1 MKTNALQSILPFR
14 TLPAILLL
22 TMSLWS
28 CQLFD
33 KDKDPQPTP
42 VEKPD
47 EKPDKKHDDKPEPG
61 PVNKVPTE
69 IVGKW
74 RKGFFNMTRFFTYD
88 GKDQGP
94 GYESSRALNITPD
107 GQVEMFLYF
116 HTFDGYCHSHAF
128 TYIKGV
134 VKVEGNVLNI
144 KAQSGKYRG
153 AYGGACG
160 SSRTD
165 FARDMTAEEVAKSV
179 YKLYWSRRKDN
190 GKEYLVTS
198 FEPNASDSESD
209 FFEKTDW

>member
-94 GYESSRALNITPD
+94 GY
-107 GQVEMFLYF
+107 
-116 HTFDGYCHSHAF
+116 
-128 TYIKGV
+128 
-134 VKVEGNVLNI
+134 
-144 KAQSGKYRG
+144 
-153 AYGGACG
+153 
-160 SSRTD
+160 
-165 FARDMTAEEVAKSV
+165 
-179 YKLYWSRRKDN
+179 
-190 GKEYLVTS
+190 
-198 FEPNASDSESD
+198 
-209 FFEKTDW
+209 